1 MTGQR
6 KLLDRLIE
14 SVVRNIHRD
23 FAGRARPKE
32 QSSMAQQAKLIV
44 NSVGA
49 ISALIV
55 VGWIGYSALHTEEM
69 AVCEGRYPTSTR
81 FSLASSS
88 GESATLSELQARI
101 GSSEWGL
108 LQNGR
113 VLAPEAGTNTHVLGV
128 TLAKGTNGGYRP
140 EQTRGGIG
148 FTWTPSDIGDANPKA
163 ACLSYRVLLPA
174 NFQFPP
180 GGTLP
185 GLMIGSA
192 FNPRGEPVVGDG
204 AAVRPGWSADGRTVV
219 NVQYATREGW
229 KNPPAI
235 SAETR
240 WPSGRWINVEQ
251 EVILNDAG
259 KKNGIIRL
267 WLDGELAG
275 ENTALALRGDGA
287 VAMGGVIADIH
298 YGGVLNNVTAPED
311 TEIRLSPF
319 VVRWQ

>member
-1 MTGQR
+1 
-6 KLLDRLIE
+6 
-14 SVVRNIHRD
+14 
-23 FAGRARPKE
+23 
-32 QSSMAQQAKLIV
+32 MAQQAKLIM

-55 VGWIGYSALHTEEM
+55 VGWIGYSALRTEEM
-69 AVCEGRYPTSTR
+69 AVCEGRYPSSTR

-101 GSSEWGL
+101 GSTEWGI

-128 TLAKGTNGGYRP
+128 TLGKGTSGGYRP

-148 FTWTPSDIGDANPKA
+148 FTWTPSDMGDANPKA
-163 ACLSYRVLLPA
+163 ACLSYRVFLPS
-174 NFQFPP
+174 NFQFSP

-185 GLMIGSA
+185 GLMIGAA
-192 FNPRGEPVVGDG
+192 FNPRGEPIVGDG

-219 NVQYATREGW
+219 NVQYATRDGW
-229 KNPPAI
+229 KNPSAI
-235 SAETR
+235 SAKTA

-251 EVILNDAG
+251 EVILNEAG

-275 ENTALALRGDGA
+275 ENTALALRGDDA
-287 VAMGGVIADIH
+287 LAMAGVIADIH
-298 YGGVLNNVTAPED
+298 YGGVLSNVAAPED
-311 TEIRLSPF
+311 TEIRVSPF